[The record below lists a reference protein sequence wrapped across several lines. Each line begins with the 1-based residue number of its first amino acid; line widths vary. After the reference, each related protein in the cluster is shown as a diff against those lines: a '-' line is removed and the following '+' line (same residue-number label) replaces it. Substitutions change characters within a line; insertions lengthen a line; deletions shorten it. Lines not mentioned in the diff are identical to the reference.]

1 MNDELKKL
9 VDFGADIMFV
19 CRGIGYT
26 ILAGADEGIIIGIQN
41 DDDNDGCFETYE
53 DMVDNYLIDG
63 KKMRD
68 VLDDIRITFT
78 SGAL

>member
-9 VDFGADIMFV
+9 VDFGADIEFT
-19 CRGIGYT
+19 CFGTDYT
-26 ILAGADEGIIIGIQN
+26 ILPWTDDGISIGIQN
-41 DDDNDGCFETYE
+41 DESQDACFETYE
-53 DMVDNYLIDG
+53 DMIDNYLIDG